1 MEAEALNLI
10 ESALADLGTR
20 AAQLRGFL

>member
-10 ESALADLGTR
+10 ESALADLAAR
-20 AAQLRGFL
+20 ASQLRGFL